1 MKLKTL
7 TSLLLVSL
15 IIISCDDSTDGIGTT
30 LTNKRDQ
37 LDITTD
43 TFNVT
48 TKSIAAN
55 AVLSRNI
62 SGYIGKFKDPE
73 TETDITADFMTQFG
87 VLENFYLPEF
97 KNIVSKENGLVYA
110 DSCEIRLYN
119 EDTVGDS
126 LAPMHLKTYELSKPV
141 SDSKDYYTN
150 FDPVQENYIRNG
162 GLTVEKAYT
171 LADVTSSDKEKKAKG
186 YSPSIRIP
194 LNKPY
199 TDKNG
204 KTYKNY
210 GTYIMQKYYSPDSVN
225 FKNSYKL
232 IHNIMPGF
240 YFKSVG
246 GSGSIGKIFNSI
258 LFVYFRM
265 QYKDS
270 VYTRAATFGG
280 TQEVMQTTHIVNDG
294 NALQQLINN
303 QSGTYL
309 KTPAGIFTQMT
320 LPVEEIVAG
329 HEKDS
334 INSAKITLQRI
345 NNSST
350 NNYALEAPKQVLMIP
365 VDSIQTFFEH
375 HNYTNYKNSFVAKL
389 NQNCYTFNNISSI
402 IRTMYE
408 SKKNGTASP
417 NWNQVVVIPVTTTS
431 MSIQNG
437 GYTSTYQTGV
447 YHDMSIKSTKIE
459 GGNTPV
465 KLTVI
470 YSKFK

>member
-15 IIISCDDSTDGIGTT
+15 AIISCDDSTEGIGTT
-30 LTNKRDQ
+30 LTNQRDQ
-37 LDITTD
+37 LNIMTD

-55 AVLSRNI
+55 AVLSRNT

-73 TETDITADFMTQFG
+73 TQTDITADFMTQFG
-87 VLENFYLPEF
+87 VLENFNLPEL

-119 EDTVGDS
+119 EDTIGDS
-126 LAPMHLKTYELSKPV
+126 LAPMHLKMYELDKPV

-150 FDPVQENYIRNG
+150 FDPIQENYIRTG
-162 GLTVEKAYT
+162 GLTIEKAYT
-171 LADVTSSDKEKKAKG
+171 LADVTSSEKVKKEKG

-194 LNKPY
+194 LNKTY

-204 KTYKNY
+204 VTYKNY
-210 GTYIMQKYYSPDSVN
+210 GTYIMRKYFEDPTN

-232 IHNIMPGF
+232 IHNVMPGF
-240 YFKSVG
+240 YFKSVA

-270 VYTRAATFGG
+270 IYTRAATFGG
-280 TQEVMQTTHIVNDG
+280 TQEVMQTTHIANDN

-320 LPVEEIVAG
+320 LPVEQIVAG

-345 NNSST
+345 NNTST

-375 HNYTNYKNSFVAKL
+375 HNHTNYKNSFVAKL
-389 NQNCYTFNNISSI
+389 NQNGYTFNNISSI

-408 SKKNGTASP
+408 NKKNGTASA
-417 NWNQVVVIPVTTTS
+417 NWNKVVIIPVTTTS

-437 GYTSTYQTGV
+437 SYSSTYQTGV
-447 YHDMSIKSTKIE
+447 YHDMSIKSTKLE
-459 GGNTPV
+459 GGNTPI